1 MSGAVVMESEL
12 QRELPAGR
20 VIPAALA
27 AGALTPADVVHHGV
41 LVEHVGRSHAVYR
54 VSVGGVARFYLK
66 TFGPRRGDTD
76 GLPARETAVLTLAAQ
91 RPAVAALV
99 PAPWPWV
106 AVAEDETDE
115 RDVIQVAAIDER
127 VERPR
132 RRPAWTVVATAA
144 VEGAE
149 AWTLDRPGGGCES
162 IADAWRLLVAALAPR
177 LAAFHRDTR
186 DLARPGAPVPPALR
200 ASEPWALRL
209 MDGDA
214 APELWATPTTAA
226 ILREAATDAV
236 LVSGL
241 RAARA
246 AWRPLALIHA
256 DLKHDN
262 ILVARHGDDLRTVVL
277 DWEMARVG
285 DPAWDL
291 AGLTARLAAA
301 RTVGPPW
308 PDEDIGLTALLV
320 RTYADAS
327 GLRVPGLAQ
336 RQVLYAGAVLL
347 MMALQHGSTLSPGA
361 DQTPVRDLIMKA
373 RATFHSVAPL
383 THAIAGHA
391 EAMAS

>member
-1 MSGAVVMESEL
+1 MTGTSVMQSDV
-12 QRELPAGR
+12 QCELPAGR
-20 VIPAALA
+20 VIAAALA

-41 LVEHVGRSHAVYR
+41 LVEQVGRSHAVYR

-76 GLPARETAVLTLAAQ
+76 GSPAREAAVLALAAE

-99 PAPWPWV
+99 PAPWPW
-106 AVAEDETDE
+106 
-115 RDVIQVAAIDER
+115 AAAATVRGAGSAGRGAGSAGRNDATGDL
-127 VERPR
+127 P
-132 RRPAWTVVATAA
+132 PWTVIATAA

-149 AWTLDRPGGGCES
+149 AWTLDRAGGGRQSMAE
-162 IADAWRLLVAALAPR
+162 AWTALVGSLAPR
-177 LAAFHRDTR
+177 LAAFHRATR
-186 DLARPGAPVPPALR
+186 DLARPGATVPPALR

-214 APELWATPTTAA
+214 APELWATPVTAA
-226 ILREAATDAV
+226 ILREAAADPV

-241 RAARA
+241 REARA
-246 AWRPLALIHA
+246 AWRPLALVHA

-262 ILVARHGDDLRTVVL
+262 ILVTGDGDGLRTVVL

-301 RTVGPPW
+301 RPGAPPW
-308 PDEDIGLTALLV
+308 PDDDVALTALLV
-320 RTYADAS
+320 RTYAEAS

-347 MMALQHGSTLSPGA
+347 MMALQLGSTLPPGA
-361 DQTPVRDLIMKA
+361 DQTPVRDLSMKA
-373 RATFHSVAPL
+373 RATFHSVAQV
-383 THAIAGHA
+383 TKAIVGVA
-391 EAMAS
+391 EAAAS